1 MFDRQTN
8 FIITSI
14 PYFDPDGNQQMRKR
28 ISVIYFLV
36 VAICVFFFFDGRLC
50 LSFLATLTSTFNLA
64 DDIYNAM
71 LGHEVVFDVNHT
83 H

>member
-1 MFDRQTN
+1 M
-8 FIITSI
+8 
-14 PYFDPDGNQQMRKR
+14 
-28 ISVIYFLV
+28 YFLV
-36 VAICVFFFFDGRLC
+36 VAICVFFSMAD
-50 LSFLATLTSTFNLA
+50 SVYHILTNTFNLA